1 MPARI
6 TVYLMMND
14 EQFNATK
21 DSAIAGADLMGTH
34 IGGAAKK
41 GAKDAEGAMQ
51 NLSHKMGSIFSSI
64 GSGAASMGL
73 PFASTF
79 SKMGS
84 QLSATTGKAEGL
96 KMMMASIGKISLGVG
111 IAGIA
116 AGAVEGVKLWDS
128 YEKSLVSV
136 QTVAKNTGANMG
148 EFSAQLGKAQA
159 SAAKLGFANTDVNQS
174 MANITMATGSSKK
187 AFADLGMV
195 EDLARYK
202 NVSLGAAADALDH
215 VFGGSTRT
223 LLSWG
228 ININVASGRLHSLQ
242 MMHEAVSKAE
252 LAVTTVEQKHSAGM
266 LEGVAYTTAYASAQL
281 QLKDAQTNL
290 AVGMGTINKVLE
302 VLRDRT
308 KGSADAFS
316 KTFAGQLAATR
327 AEMHNFGTDVGKDVV
342 NTIEHLEIV
351 ISKIIG
357 FFEHFRMVAL
367 GVAAVIVGPIVA
379 SIGIYLLGAFQ
390 RFGTQL
396 LTVGG
401 RFNTFGLNSRTAA
414 GASDA
419 LQASIDALTAAIQQT
434 GEQAIIFDDDITSLT
449 EEMYVT
455 DDMVDALVISI
466 QTLGTDAELTAGKVA
481 TIGPSF
487 ALMSEEAVPAIDA
500 VGVSLKGM
508 LGPLGMVIAGLSAAL
523 LFFGEVEQASQREIL
538 DSSTNALKGSQLY
551 YQGIGTGNMAAA
563 KTGIQQMI
571 AEEGKGQYGMVRNPA
586 YKDPK
591 GLTGLQY
598 EANQK
603 PWDKQLKQEVADYKA
618 GTKLPKMI
626 ESANL
631 KTLKHEV
638 KIDEKQWNYLASNS
652 DARTKAEKEWAKGHP
667 DSLDNPYTKASIA
680 AAKEAALLA
689 AEEKAGYTPPKT
701 GGGIPGGSGYKENP
715 ILAAGLTFLQKMQTN
730 LETGTI
736 QSLQPQLKSTSG
748 KERYTQELET
758 VTAAIGPIKDGVLTA
773 TQTSLTNLRTDLV
786 NTHKKELDLWNAL
799 EKNQQQIAYADWLTA
814 ADTQYKDQTT
824 IIADMSTKLVQ
835 SITDST
841 AVSASLATKKADLYT
856 DQATTAADILGERGL
871 YGLNLITQRMKVS
884 LDQMTTG
891 YQKRED
897 AASVVVAQ
905 TTKHGDAAINAAKL
919 VVDRMQKKTDIPIA
933 KEQKFSDIMA
943 AGGSTIQQAAAAS
956 GLKVG
961 QAYQALLLDRA
972 NRGLTI
978 AQDAANRANAN
989 AAKSLSAIQ
998 NAAKVAEAKQNALIA
1013 VEQARANT
1021 EFAGSGV
1028 HIEITGIQPTDAA
1041 AVASSVSW
1049 AMRTKVPR

>member
-1 MPARI
+1 
-6 TVYLMMND
+6 
-14 EQFNATK
+14 
-21 DSAIAGADLMGTH
+21 
-34 IGGAAKK
+34 
-41 GAKDAEGAMQ
+41 
-51 NLSHKMGSIFSSI
+51 
-64 GSGAASMGL
+64 
-73 PFASTF
+73 
-79 SKMGS
+79 
-84 QLSATTGKAEGL
+84 
-96 KMMMASIGKISLGVG
+96 
-111 IAGIA
+111 
-116 AGAVEGVKLWDS
+116 
-128 YEKSLVSV
+128 
-136 QTVAKNTGANMG
+136 
-148 EFSAQLGKAQA
+148 
-159 SAAKLGFANTDVNQS
+159 
-174 MANITMATGSSKK
+174 
-187 AFADLGMV
+187 
-195 EDLARYK
+195 
-202 NVSLGAAADALDH
+202 
-215 VFGGSTRT
+215 
-223 LLSWG
+223 
-228 ININVASGRLHSLQ
+228 
-242 MMHEAVSKAE
+242 
-252 LAVTTVEQKHSAGM
+252 
-266 LEGVAYTTAYASAQL
+266 
-281 QLKDAQTNL
+281 
-290 AVGMGTINKVLE
+290 
-302 VLRDRT
+302 
-308 KGSADAFS
+308 
-316 KTFAGQLAATR
+316 
-327 AEMHNFGTDVGKDVV
+327 
-342 NTIEHLEIV
+342 
-351 ISKIIG
+351 
-357 FFEHFRMVAL
+357 
-367 GVAAVIVGPIVA
+367 VA
-379 SIGIYLLGAFQ
+379 SIGIYLFGAFQ

-434 GEQAIIFDDDITSLT
+434 SEQAIIFDDDIVSLT

-455 DDMVDALVISI
+455 DDMVNALVISI
-466 QTLGTDAELTAGKVA
+466 QTLGTDAELTAGKIA

-487 ALMSEEAVPAIDA
+487 ALMSEEAIPAIDA
-500 VGVSLKGM
+500 VGVSLMGI
-508 LGPLGMVIAGLSAAL
+508 LGPISLVIAGLSAAL
-523 LFFGEVEQASQREIL
+523 LIFGEVQQASQKEVL
-538 DSSTNALKGSQLY
+538 ATAAAGLKGEQLFQY
-551 YQGIGTGNMAAA
+551 GIGTGNMPQA
-563 KTGIQQMI
+563 KAGIQEMEAQ
-571 AEEGKGQYGMVRNPA
+571 EGHGQYQYVKNPA
-586 YKDPK
+586 WDARKAAHEKLVHDK
-591 GLTGLQY
+591 GDITDAQY
-598 EANQK
+598 ATWEK
-603 PWDKQLKQEVADYKA
+603 EHPELLPSGPLKQLKAD
-618 GTKLPKMI
+618 
-626 ESANL
+626 
-631 KTLKHEV
+631 V
-638 KIDEKQWNYLASNS
+638 KSDMDQYNELASSSKKRTAYEKQWAKSNPT
-652 DARTKAEKEWAKGHP
+652 D
-667 DSLDNPYTKASIA
+667 LNNPYTKDSMAAAAA
-680 AAKEAALLA
+680 AAKLA

-748 KERYTQELET
+748 QERYTQELET

-943 AGGSTIQQAAAAS
+943 AGGSTIQQAVAAS